1 MKKFW
6 LFLLLLPFV
15 VSAQNTPPCNVND
28 YTMKWV
34 ALTDNQVWGSPR
46 KDRKPVEEKMK
57 PHLNAA
63 LDWIKNKSSGVTG
76 AKLAEH
82 YNIFQHGTAADK
94 YEGNSWYQATGRIP
108 YYYTRINS
116 RSLYCS
122 NNRMG
127 TFDGPAA
134 INIYFNYVN
143 ELARPMKKPV
153 TQLNIIPLRINGK
166 VVFEVPDIKRSQGR
180 VDYYE
185 YPGPPPPTTVNYDRW
200 VFIHGFIIRNSDQP
214 LFIPFTRKEYLQQ
227 YLLEME
233 EFYIKIRESILKET
247 NVMSPADIDKELKE
261 RIAEIKKFTEQGT
274 WGYSKDN
281 LEQRIQKAQEF
292 YNNKKEEEAN
302 KIKNRTREADEGYA
316 ASVQFIKAYLQNQP
330 TAELN
335 KPVPYLLGDLLVNT
349 LYDLS
354 FTQRMIDRLE
364 PTKPGTHYWG
374 DTKKLCYIN
383 PAYFNQ
389 TLSADIPQV
398 IAVEFTNL
406 QDLHKHLNQIVANIN
421 RDFDFTSLQ
430 AVFPGG
436 KPTVTTAQPQ
446 VVVKKGGNKFLPKT
460 DSLKKLGYA
469 LPIVKN
475 QQGNDVF
482 TGMQSPGFNANAIK
496 INYPA
501 PSALK
506 SGILVLLNDADYKKY
521 LTSIQQSISNTLTVK
536 NKTFIDDHILK
547 NKLNRSE
554 QFSRQ
559 GIGAWLS
566 GYPSAALY
574 FDSKAC
580 IANSNDGLSA
590 NNFAVHLL
598 KSGYPEKA
606 LPILQ
611 YWLKKYPSNTLLLS
625 NAATAYY
632 YLGDLNRSMQLAEQC
647 VAVDSLHPAANK
659 ILAFGYYKNGNKN
672 LSKRSAIRCI
682 KGGYDEEAISLL
694 LSMDPAAN
702 ISQLLY
708 EGRKHGKEPVLLNRF
723 RLPEAI
729 AGIAEAEQQAKT
741 IEEVLESL
749 DVTIEAIRAKRK
761 IVDMDAV
768 VKANFSLL
776 MKNKAIPKMQMIGQ
790 AIVLESWNQYRK
802 DYTEHFQHL
811 QQKLKEKQ
819 RNYSAIAASIAKKFD
834 SEIAKLQTGEGE
846 DPKVAQLEKNKCN
859 ELNSELDN
867 YLKAT
872 APLINTFAVRLELIS
887 RRHFTTVAH
896 WMPHWLQ
903 SDEAADF
910 HGTQISYLQDMQNII
925 KLYPL
930 LLPQDCSLFEQEEEE
945 TEGKLMVWEEQFCP
959 MKMSLGIGIAKAA
972 VSCNSISIGGGE
984 LLQGEIELKMNTDWD
999 EITEVTIA
1007 GGVGVEWNLGT
1018 TDIAGINAGAST
1030 KAYVKFGR
1038 SPSGDWNYEPADIGF
1053 KSEAVLTGKAGTVEM
1068 ELKAVEVTVGLQS
1081 GVSADGVISRLPV
1094 LQ

>member
-1 MKKFW
+1 MKKRW
-6 LFLLLLPFV
+6 LLLLFVPFV
-15 VSAQNTPPCNVND
+15 TSAQNNTPCNVNE

-63 LDWIKNKSSGVTG
+63 LEWVKAKSNGVTG
-76 AKLAEH
+76 SKLAEH
-82 YNIFQHGTAADK
+82 YHYFVHGTATDK
-94 YEGNSWYQATGRIP
+94 NEQNSWYHSTGRLP
-108 YYYTRINS
+108 YYYTKINS

-127 TFDGPAA
+127 TYDGPAA

-143 ELARPMKKPV
+143 ELARPMTTLDAKG
-153 TQLNIIPLRINGK
+153 NSIPLRINGK
-166 VVFEVPDIKRSQGR
+166 VIFEVPDSKRSEGR

-185 YPGPPPPTTVNYDRW
+185 YPGPPPPTTVNWAKW
-200 VFIHGFIIRNSDQP
+200 VFIHGFVVRNSDQP
-214 LFIPFTRKEYLQQ
+214 LFIPITRKEYLQQ
-227 YLLEME
+227 YLVEME
-233 EFYIKIRESILKET
+233 KYYKKTREMMLKET
-247 NVMSPADIDKELKE
+247 PVLSPAEIDKQLQE

-274 WGYSKDN
+274 WGYSKEN
-281 LEQRIQKAQEF
+281 LEQRIQKAEEF
-292 YNNKKEEEAN
+292 FNNKKEEEAN
-302 KIKNRTREADEGYA
+302 KIKNLTQEADEGYA
-316 ASVQFIKAYLQNQP
+316 ASVQFIKVYLQNQP
-330 TAELN
+330 AAELS
-335 KPVPYLLGDLLVNT
+335 KPVPYRLGELFTNA
-349 LYDLS
+349 LYDPT

-364 PTKPGTHYWG
+364 ATKPGTHYWG

-383 PAYFNQ
+383 KDYFNNS
-389 TLSADIPQV
+389 LPPEIPQV
-398 IAVEFTNL
+398 IAIEVLNL
-406 QDLHKHLNQIVANIN
+406 EGVHKHLDKIVDNIN
-421 RDFDFTSLQ
+421 RDFDFAPLL
-430 AVFPGG
+430 AVFPGN
-436 KPTVTTAQPQ
+436 KPTVTVAQPQ
-446 VVVKKGGNKFLPKT
+446 VIVKKGGNKFLPKA

-469 LPIVKN
+469 LPVVKN

-482 TGMQSPGFNANAIK
+482 ATMQSPGFNATAVK
-496 INYPA
+496 INDPV
-501 PSALK
+501 PSAVR
-506 SGILVLLNDADYKKY
+506 SPIPVLLNEVDYKKY
-521 LTSIQQSISNTLTVK
+521 IVSIQQSVRNSLSAK
-536 NKTFIDDHILK
+536 SKTFIDDYILK
-547 NKLNRSE
+547 NKLNSSE

-580 IANSNDGLSA
+580 LANSNDGLSA

-611 YWLKKYPSNTLLLS
+611 YWLKKYPSNTLLLG
-625 NAATAYY
+625 NAATASY
-632 YLGDLNRSMQLAEQC
+632 YLGDLSRSMQLAEQC
-647 VAVDSLHPAANK
+647 VKVDSLHPAANK
-659 ILAFGYYKNGNKN
+659 ILAFGYYKSGNKN

-682 KGGYDEEAISLL
+682 KGSYDEEMISLL

-708 EGRKHGKEPVLLNRF
+708 EGRKHGIEPVLLNRF

-729 AGIAEAEQQAKT
+729 GNIAEAEQQAKT

-749 DVTIEAIRAKRK
+749 TMTIEAIRAKRK
-761 IVDMDAV
+761 PVDMDAL
-768 VKANFSLL
+768 VKTNFSQL

-802 DYTEHFQHL
+802 DYAQHFQYL
-811 QQKLKEKQ
+811 QQKLKEEQ
-819 RNYSAIAASIAKKFD
+819 RNYTIITSGIVKKFN
-834 SEIAKLQTGEGE
+834 SQISKLQTGEGE
-846 DPKVAQLEKNKCN
+846 DPRVAQLEKDKCE
-859 ELNSELDN
+859 ELNKALDQ

-910 HGTQISYLQDMQNII
+910 QGTQISYLQDMYNII

-930 LLPQDCSLFEQEEEE
+930 LQPQDCSLMEQEEEV

-959 MKMSLGIGIAKAA
+959 MKMSLGIGIAKAGI
-972 VSCNSISIGGGE
+972 SCNTITIAGGE
-984 LLQGEIELKMNTDWD
+984 FFQGEIELKMNTDWD

-1007 GGVGVEWNLGT
+1007 GGVGVDWDLGV
-1018 TDIAGINAGAST
+1018 TDIASIKAGAGS

-1053 KSEAVLTGKAGTVEM
+1053 KTEAVLTGKAGTVEM
-1068 ELKAVEVTVGLQS
+1068 ELKLAEVTVGLQS
-1081 GVSADGVISRLPV
+1081 GVSADGVIYKLPV
-1094 LQ
+1094 LE